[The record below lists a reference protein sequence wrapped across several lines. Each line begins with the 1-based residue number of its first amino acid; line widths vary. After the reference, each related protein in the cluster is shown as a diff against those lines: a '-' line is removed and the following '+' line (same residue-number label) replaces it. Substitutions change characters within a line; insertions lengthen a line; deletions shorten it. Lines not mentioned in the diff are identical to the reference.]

1 MRKYITN
8 IAAVTCA
15 FALTSV
21 PSFAEKISLDR
32 LNSYLNDLPVVKASF
47 SQINSDRSKSKG
59 QLYLSRPGKMRFEY
73 AAPNNALVI
82 ASAGSV
88 AVYDDKSKN
97 GPAVYPLKKTPL
109 NLILGKNI
117 DLKSNGMVA
126 KHVESG
132 EYTILI
138 AQDPKH
144 KNQGHIQLV
153 FTDNPVAL
161 RQWVITDQSKQK
173 TTVLLGKLKE
183 QKKLPLRLFEITRPK
198 NDK

>member
-1 MRKYITN
+1 MIKHITN

-15 FALTSV
+15 LALTAT
-21 PSFAEKISLDR
+21 PIFAEKISLDR
-32 LNSYLNDLPVVKASF
+32 LNTYLNDLPVVKASF

-109 NLILGKNI
+109 NLILGENI

-126 KHVESG
+126 KHIESE
-132 EYTILI
+132 EYTIVI
-138 AQDPKH
+138 ARDPKR
-144 KNQGHIQLV
+144 KSQGQIQLV

-173 TTVLLGKLKE
+173 TTVILGKMKE
-183 QKKLPLRLFEITRPK
+183 QKKLPLRLFEITRI
-198 NDK
+198 NRDK

>member
-1 MRKYITN
+1 MIKHITS

-15 FALTSV
+15 FALSTA

-32 LNSYLNDLPVVKASF
+32 LNTYLNDLPVVKASF
-47 SQINSDRSKSKG
+47 SQVNSDRSKSKG
-59 QLYLSRPGKMRFEY
+59 QLYLSRPGRMRFEY
-73 AAPNNALVI
+73 AAPNKALVI
-82 ASAGSV
+82 ASSGSV

-126 KHVESG
+126 KHIERDD
-132 EYTILI
+132 YTIVI
-138 AQDPKH
+138 ARDPKH

-173 TTVLLGKLKE
+173 TTVILGKMKV
-183 QKKLPLRLFEITRPK
+183 QKKLPLRLFEITKLKR
-198 NDK
+198 DK

>member
-1 MRKYITN
+1 MIKHIIN

-15 FALTSV
+15 LALTAT
-21 PSFAEKISLDR
+21 PIFAEKISLDR
-32 LNSYLNDLPVVKASF
+32 LNTYLNDLPVVKASF

-73 AAPNNALVI
+73 AKPNNALVI

-109 NLILGKNI
+109 NLILGENI

-126 KHVESG
+126 EHIESE
-132 EYTILI
+132 EYTIVI
-138 AQDPKH
+138 ARDPKR
-144 KNQGHIQLV
+144 KSQGHIQLM

-173 TTVLLGKLKE
+173 TTVILGKMEE
-183 QKKLPLRLFEITRPK
+183 QKKLPLRLFEITRK
-198 NDK
+198 KRDK

>member
-1 MRKYITN
+1 MRKYITS
-8 IAAVTCA
+8 IAVASCA
-15 FALTSV
+15 FTLSTA

-32 LNSYLNDLPVVKASF
+32 LNTYLNDLPVVKASF

-88 AVYDDKSKN
+88 AIYDDKSKN
-97 GPAVYPLKKTPL
+97 GPAVYPLKRTPL

-117 DLKSNGMVA
+117 DLKSDNMVA
-126 KHVESG
+126 KHVESDK
-132 EYTILI
+132 YTII
-138 AQDPKH
+138 VARDPKG
-144 KNQGHIQLV
+144 KTKGQIQLV
-153 FTDNPVAL
+153 FTDNPVTL

-173 TTVLLGKLKE
+173 TTVILGKLKE
-183 QKKLPLRLFEITRPK
+183 QKKLPLRLFEIKRK
-198 NDK
+198 EHK

>member
-1 MRKYITN
+1 MRKYITS

-15 FALTSV
+15 FAFTTA

-32 LNSYLNDLPVVKASF
+32 LNTYLNDLPMVKASF

-73 AAPNNALVI
+73 AAPNKALVI

-88 AVYDDKSKN
+88 AIYDDKSRD
-97 GPAVYPLKKTPL
+97 GPAIYPLKKTPL

-126 KHVESG
+126 KHIESG
-132 EYTILI
+132 EHTIVI
-138 AQDPKH
+138 ARDPKR
-144 KNQGHIQLV
+144 KKQGHIQLV
-153 FTDNPVAL
+153 FTDNPVTL

-173 TTVLLGKLKE
+173 TTVILGKLKE
-183 QKKLPLRLFEITRPK
+183 QKKLSLRLFEIKKPER
-198 NDK
+198 DD